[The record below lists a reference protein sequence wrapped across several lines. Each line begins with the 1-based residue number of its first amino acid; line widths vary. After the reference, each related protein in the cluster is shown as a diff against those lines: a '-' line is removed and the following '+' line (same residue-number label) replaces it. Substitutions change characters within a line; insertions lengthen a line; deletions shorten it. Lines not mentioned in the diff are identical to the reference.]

1 MSDIRQDVVAGFEE
15 AYGSAPS
22 GIWSAPGRVNLI
34 GEHTDYNDGWVF
46 PAALD
51 MGTIVAARRRDD
63 GRLHTVAAR
72 LGAEDAAPLSDLR
85 PREGTGWTR
94 YVRGVAALLLGD
106 GHPLPGAD
114 LLIDG
119 DLPLGSGLSSSASLE
134 LGVAVALLGLAGVA
148 IERTALAR
156 LGQRVE
162 NEIVGLQSGI
172 MDQLAVACGVAGHA
186 LLIDC
191 RSYAIRPVALP
202 AGARVLVLDSAAPRT
217 LAGSAYNQRRAE
229 CESAVGKLQAARPDI
244 RALRDVDAALLAA
257 EAWRLDP
264 VEVRRARHVVSENQR
279 VLDSVAALA
288 AGDLAGF
295 GALMVASHRSLRDDY
310 EVSGPELDA
319 LVAIA
324 LDMPGV
330 LGARLTGAGFGGC
343 VVALAAA
350 ADAETAAAAIA
361 ARYRAATGRDGRA
374 YVSAAADGV
383 ARFSGIALPTDNAPD
398 PRFTP

>member
-1 MSDIRQDVVAGFEE
+1 MNDPTFPERFAAAFG
-15 AYGSAPS
+15 APPELIVRS
-22 GIWSAPGRVNLI
+22 PGRVNLI

-51 MGTIVAARRRDD
+51 MGTIVAARRRED
-63 GRLHTVAAR
+63 GRLRTVAAR
-72 LGAEDAAPLSDLR
+72 LGAEDAALLADLR
-85 PREGTGWTR
+85 PREGPGWTR

-106 GHPLPGAD
+106 GYPLPGAD

-134 LGVAVALLGLAGVA
+134 LGVAVALLGLAGVT

-191 RSYAIRPVALP
+191 RSYAVRPVALP

-257 EAWRLDP
+257 EGRRLDP
-264 VEVRRARHVVSENQR
+264 VELRRARHVVSENQR

-324 LDMPGV
+324 LDTPGV

-383 ARFSGIALPTDNAPD
+383 ARFGRIAPLA
-398 PRFTP
+398 